1 MKSTLTAPDSSKP
14 SFPIS
19 FVLAAFG
26 FTWTF
31 WLIAWLFGRS
41 VGQGPLQLTLLVI
54 GGFGPTLMACVFVAQ
69 REGWRNAAVFLGR
82 GFNPR
87 FPLPMLAF
95 VVLIPLVVNGA
106 AYFTTG
112 GRRIET
118 NLVHLVGTYV
128 LWFFFGGPFNEDY
141 GWRGYVLPRLLA
153 KWNPV
158 IASLLLGFLWSA
170 WHWPLF
176 YLTGTTQSQTPLWV
190 FFLSTTAQA
199 IVYTWIWNQAGKKL
213 LPVMLYHSFSNIS
226 VVVFP
231 QPHIVGGIDRSTY
244 VEALLALSLALT
256 LVLLYGKRLGIKEAP
271 DHTTDS
277 LTLEPGF

>member
-1 MKSTLTAPDSSKP
+1 MKLTLTAPDSPHP

-19 FVLAAFG
+19 FILAAFG

-54 GGFGPTLMACVFVAQ
+54 GGFGPTFMACVFVAQ
-69 REGWRNAAVFLGR
+69 RQGWRGARAFLGR

-87 FPLPMLAF
+87 FPLPMLGF
-95 VVLIPLVVNGA
+95 VVLVPLAVNGV

-112 GRRIET
+112 GRKIET
-118 NLVHLVGTYV
+118 NLAHLAGTYV

-141 GWRGYVLPRLLA
+141 GWRGYVLPRLLVR
-153 KWNPV
+153 WNPV
-158 IASLLLGFLWSA
+158 MASLLLGFLWSA

-176 YLTGTTQSQTPLWV
+176 YVTGTTQSQTPLWV